1 MSLTN
6 CPHCSSPIPPAFAAM
21 PICSICGGDLKA
33 APSAPVWS
41 SIDIKTDNSRECPK
55 CHTNVKSILA
65 MECPSCGSALAL
77 PGTAVEDIEKE
88 KKVFESAVQASQ
100 KAPEPKPKTA
110 PLPAAQPAKVAA
122 PEKVLTPNTGSSPS
136 KEAAT
141 LKSNSSG
148 KEVKPYPQ
156 REKDGDFVSLRD
168 KAKQKKKEGFF
179 TKLLRMLG
187 LKKDQ

>member
-1 MSLTN
+1 
-6 CPHCSSPIPPAFAAM
+6 
-21 PICSICGGDLKA
+21 
-33 APSAPVWS
+33 
-41 SIDIKTDNSRECPK
+41 
-55 CHTNVKSILA
+55 

-88 KKVFESAVQASQ
+88 KKAFESAVQASQ
-100 KAPEPKPKTA
+100 KAPEPAAKTVPIQTPEPVVA
-110 PLPAAQPAKVAA
+110 PA
-122 PEKVLTPNTGSSPS
+122 PEKVLTPNTGASSNHESRKSEP
-136 KEAAT
+136 A

-156 REKDGDFVSLRD
+156 REKEGNFVSIRD

-187 LKKDQ
+187 LKKD